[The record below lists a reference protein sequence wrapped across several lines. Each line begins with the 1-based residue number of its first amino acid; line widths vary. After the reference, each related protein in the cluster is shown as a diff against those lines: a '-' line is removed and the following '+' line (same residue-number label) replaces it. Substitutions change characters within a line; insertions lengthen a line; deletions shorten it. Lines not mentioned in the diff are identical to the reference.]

1 MVQNNNLPSNKKFGY
16 TFALIFLL
24 LGILFFLKGSSLS
37 YIFIFLSL
45 VFYFTAL
52 LFSQILNPLNLLWSK
67 LGYFLSIIFSPIVLG
82 IIFFIILTPYAL
94 ILRLFGRDELDLKKD
109 SNDTSYWINS
119 SKSKKFDI
127 SYFRKQF

>member
-1 MVQNNNLPSNKKFGY
+1 MVHNNSLPSNKKFGY

-37 YIFIFLSL
+37 YFFIFLSL

-67 LGYFLSIIFSPIVLG
+67 LGYLLSIIFSPIVLG

-94 ILRLFGRDELDLKKD
+94 ILRLFGRDELDLKKN
-109 SNDTSYWINS
+109 SNNVSYWINS
-119 SKSKKFDI
+119 NKLKKFDI
-127 SYFRKQF
+127 SYFKKQF